1 LELQTKNNKVI
12 ILYLLSYFEFR
23 FMTDNVYKF
32 LILELGIAIVDEK
45 NQLQSFKNFDE
56 PVQSHLKIKNR
67 DYVEISESLEFFKVK
82 PVLLQTNYPDI
93 IDYLRNNAFNAEK
106 ISAVDERQFQI
117 DKFSFYKRI
126 YDSNQENHPG
136 QERNIV
142 GDLREFSLKWSS
154 IRVQEASEQ
163 LDLHI
168 SQSINALDEIDKIL
182 NTVGTRMREWYGLHF
197 PELDNLLQ
205 NIVTYA
211 SIVSKVGK
219 RDDITGDFL
228 QGLEIPE
235 NKIEIIL
242 TTAKRSKGGK
252 ITEENLLILQS
263 LANEVISLAQI
274 RKTLEDHIDISM
286 EEISP
291 NLKELLTAT
300 VGARL
305 IAKAGSLKRLASLS
319 SSTIQILGAEKAL
332 FRTLKTGANPP
343 KHGLLFQHPV
353 IHSAPKWQRGK
364 LARAISSKAAIAAR
378 VDLYSRNPE
387 SSNTLASKLNDRIT
401 EIQEKYKEPSEIQQ
415 KQQQQNFKRG
425 DRDSYTRNKGK
436 KYGRDR
442 DRDRDGDRDF
452 KFKKNKFKKR
462 FHKSNKK

>member
-1 LELQTKNNKVI
+1 
-12 ILYLLSYFEFR
+12 
-23 FMTDNVYKF
+23 MTDNVYKF

-45 NQLQSFKNFDE
+45 NQTQSFKKFLD
-56 PVQSHLKIKNR
+56 PVKSHLRIKNR
-67 DYVEISESLEFFKVK
+67 DYEEISESLEFFKVK
-82 PVLLQTNYPDI
+82 PELLQTNYPELI
-93 IDYLRNNAFNAEK
+93 EFLKNNTFNAEK
-106 ISAVDERQFQI
+106 IAEVEEKQFQI
-117 DKFSFYKRI
+117 DKISSYKQMF
-126 YDSNQENHPG
+126 DSYQQNHS
-136 QERNIV
+136 ELADDIS
-142 GDLREFSLKWSS
+142 GDLREFALKWSS
-154 IRVQEASEQ
+154 IRVREASEQ

-205 NIVTYA
+205 NITTYA
-211 SIVSKVGK
+211 NIVSKVGK
-219 RDDITGDFL
+219 REEITVEFL
-228 QGLEIPE
+228 QTLEIPD
-235 NKIEIIL
+235 NKIEIIQM
-242 TTAKRSKGGK
+242 TANRSKGGK

-274 RKTLEDHIDISM
+274 RKTLEDHIDITM
-286 EEISP
+286 EIIAP

-387 SSNTLASKLNDRIT
+387 SSNALASKLNDRIT

-415 KQQQQNFKRG
+415 RQQQQNFKRSE
-425 DRDSYTRNKGK
+425 RDSYTRNKGK

-442 DRDRDGDRDF
+442 DRDGDKDF

>member
-1 LELQTKNNKVI
+1 
-12 ILYLLSYFEFR
+12 
-23 FMTDNVYKF
+23 MTDNVYKF
-32 LILELGIAIVDEK
+32 LVLELGIAIVDDK
-45 NQLQSFKNFDE
+45 NQIQSFKKFHE
-56 PVQSHLKIKNR
+56 PVQSHLKLKNR
-67 DYVEISESLEFFKVK
+67 DYAEISESLEFFKVK
-82 PVLLQTNYPDI
+82 PGLLQTNYPEI
-93 IDYLRNNAFNAEK
+93 IDHLRINTFDAEK
-106 ISAVDERQFQI
+106 ISVFDERQFQV
-117 DKFSFYKRI
+117 DKINFYTGM
-126 YDSNQENHPG
+126 YGSNQQDHSDRGGN
-136 QERNIV
+136 V
-142 GDLREFSLKWSS
+142 LDDLREFSLKWSS

-211 SIVSKVGK
+211 NIVSKVGK
-219 RDDITGDFL
+219 REEITGDFL
-228 QGLEIPE
+228 QSLEIPE

-242 TTAKRSKGGK
+242 STAKRSKGGK

-263 LANEVISLAQI
+263 LANEVILLAQI
-274 RKTLEDHIDISM
+274 RKNLEDHIEVSM

-291 NLKELLTAT
+291 NLKQLLTAT

-415 KQQQQNFKRG
+415 RQQQQNFKRG

>member
-1 LELQTKNNKVI
+1 
-12 ILYLLSYFEFR
+12 
-23 FMTDNVYKF
+23 MTHNVYKF

-45 NQLQSFKNFDE
+45 NQTQSFKKFLD
-56 PVQSHLKIKNR
+56 PVKSHLRIKNR
-67 DYVEISESLEFFKVK
+67 DYEEISESLEFFKVK
-82 PVLLQTNYPDI
+82 PELLKTNYPELI
-93 IDYLRNNAFNAEK
+93 EFLKNNTFNAEK
-106 ISAVDERQFQI
+106 IAEVEEKQFQI
-117 DKFSFYKRI
+117 DKISSYKQMF
-126 YDSNQENHPG
+126 DSYQQNHS
-136 QERNIV
+136 ELADDIS
-142 GDLREFSLKWSS
+142 GDLREFALKWSS
-154 IRVQEASEQ
+154 IRVREASEQ

-205 NIVTYA
+205 NITTYA
-211 SIVSKVGK
+211 NIVSKVGK
-219 RDDITGDFL
+219 REEITVEFL
-228 QGLEIPE
+228 QTLEIPN
-235 NKIEIIL
+235 NKIEIIQM
-242 TTAKRSKGGK
+242 TANRSKGGK

-274 RKTLEDHIDISM
+274 RKTLEDHIDITM
-286 EEISP
+286 EIIAP

-387 SSNTLASKLNDRIT
+387 SSNALASKLNDRIT

-415 KQQQQNFKRG
+415 RQQQQNFKRNE
-425 DRDSYTRNKGK
+425 RDSYTRNKGK

-442 DRDRDGDRDF
+442 DRDGVKDF

>member
-1 LELQTKNNKVI
+1 
-12 ILYLLSYFEFR
+12 
-23 FMTDNVYKF
+23 MTDNVYKF

-45 NQLQSFKNFDE
+45 NQTQSFKKFLD
-56 PVQSHLKIKNR
+56 PVKSHLRIKNR
-67 DYVEISESLEFFKVK
+67 DYEEISESLEFFKVK
-82 PVLLQTNYPDI
+82 PELLQTNYPELI
-93 IDYLRNNAFNAEK
+93 EFLKNNTFNAEK
-106 ISAVDERQFQI
+106 IAEVEEKQFQI
-117 DKFSFYKRI
+117 DKISSYKQMF
-126 YDSNQENHPG
+126 DSYQQNHP
-136 QERNIV
+136 ELANDIS
-142 GDLREFSLKWSS
+142 GDLREFALKWSS
-154 IRVQEASEQ
+154 IRVREASEQ

-205 NIVTYA
+205 NITTYA
-211 SIVSKVGK
+211 NIVSKVGK
-219 RDDITGDFL
+219 REEITVEFL
-228 QGLEIPE
+228 QTLEIPN
-235 NKIEIIL
+235 NKIEIIQM
-242 TTAKRSKGGK
+242 TANRSKGGK

-274 RKTLEDHIDISM
+274 RKTLEDHIDITM
-286 EEISP
+286 EIIAP

-387 SSNTLASKLNDRIT
+387 SSNALASKLNDRIT

-415 KQQQQNFKRG
+415 RQQQQNFKRNE
-425 DRDSYTRNKGK
+425 RDSYTRNKGK

-442 DRDRDGDRDF
+442 DRDGDKDF

>member
-1 LELQTKNNKVI
+1 LQSRNNKVI
-12 ILYLLSYFEFR
+12 ILYLSSYLEFR

-45 NQLQSFKNFDE
+45 NQPQSFKKFHD
-56 PVQSHLKIKNR
+56 PVISHLKIKNR
-67 DYVEISESLEFFKVK
+67 DFEEISESLEFFKVK
-82 PVLLQTNYPDI
+82 PELLQTNYPEL
-93 IDYLRNNAFNAEK
+93 IDYLKNNMFNAEI
-106 ISAVDERQFQI
+106 ISDVDEKQFQI
-117 DKFSFYKRI
+117 DKIKFYSPM
-126 YDSNQENHPG
+126 YGSNQQDHTGP
-136 QERNIV
+136 V
-142 GDLREFSLKWSS
+142 GSTSDDLREFALKWSS

-205 NIVTYA
+205 NITTYA
-211 SIVSKVGK
+211 NIVSKVGK
-219 RDDITGDFL
+219 REELTGEFL
-228 QGLEIPE
+228 QTLDIPE

-242 TTAKRSKGGK
+242 MTASRSKGGK
-252 ITEENLLILQS
+252 ITDENLLILQS
-263 LANEVISLAQI
+263 LSNQVISLALI
-274 RKTLEDHIDISM
+274 RKTLEDHIDLSM
-286 EEISP
+286 EMISP

-387 SSNTLASKLNDRIT
+387 SSNTLASKLNDRIS
-401 EIQEKYKEPSEIQQ
+401 EIQDKYKEPSEIQQ
-415 KQQQQNFKRG
+415 RQQQQNFKRG
-425 DRDSYTRNKGK
+425 ARDSYTRNKGK
-436 KYGRDR
+436 AYGR

>member
-1 LELQTKNNKVI
+1 
-12 ILYLLSYFEFR
+12 
-23 FMTDNVYKF
+23 MTDNVYKF

-45 NQLQSFKNFDE
+45 NQTQSFKKFLD
-56 PVQSHLKIKNR
+56 PVKSHLRIKNR
-67 DYVEISESLEFFKVK
+67 DYEEISESLEFFKVK
-82 PVLLQTNYPDI
+82 PELLKTNYPELI
-93 IDYLRNNAFNAEK
+93 EFLKNNTFNAEK
-106 ISAVDERQFQI
+106 IAEVEEKQFQI
-117 DKFSFYKRI
+117 DKISSYKQMF
-126 YDSNQENHPG
+126 DSYQQNHS
-136 QERNIV
+136 ELADDIS
-142 GDLREFSLKWSS
+142 GDLREFALKWSS
-154 IRVQEASEQ
+154 IRVREASEQ

-205 NIVTYA
+205 NITTYA
-211 SIVSKVGK
+211 NIVSKVGK
-219 RDDITGDFL
+219 RQEITVEFL
-228 QGLEIPE
+228 QTLEIPN
-235 NKIEIIL
+235 NKIEIIQM
-242 TTAKRSKGGK
+242 TANRSKGGK

-274 RKTLEDHIDISM
+274 RKTLEDHIDITM
-286 EEISP
+286 EIIAP

-387 SSNTLASKLNDRIT
+387 SSNALASKLNDRIT

-415 KQQQQNFKRG
+415 RQQQQNFKRNE
-425 DRDSYTRNKGK
+425 RDSYTRNKGK

-442 DRDRDGDRDF
+442 DRDGDKDF

>member
-1 LELQTKNNKVI
+1 MFESYPQDHSEI
-12 ILYLLSYFEFR
+12 ADSIL
-23 FMTDNVYKF
+23 D
-32 LILELGIAIVDEK
+32 
-45 NQLQSFKNFDE
+45 
-56 PVQSHLKIKNR
+56 
-67 DYVEISESLEFFKVK
+67 
-82 PVLLQTNYPDI
+82 DI
-93 IDYLRNNAFNAEK
+93 
-106 ISAVDERQFQI
+106 
-117 DKFSFYKRI
+117 
-126 YDSNQENHPG
+126 
-136 QERNIV
+136 
-142 GDLREFSLKWSS
+142 REFAIKWSS

-205 NIVTYA
+205 NITTYA
-211 SIVSKVGK
+211 NIVSKVGK
-219 RDDITGDFL
+219 REEITVEFL
-228 QGLEIPE
+228 RALDIPE
-235 NKIEIIL
+235 NRIEIIL
-242 TTAKRSKGGK
+242 MTANRSKGGK

-286 EEISP
+286 EVISP

-343 KHGLLFQHPV
+343 KHGLLFQHPI
-353 IHSAPKWQRGK
+353 IHAAPKWQRGK

-378 VDLYSRNPE
+378 VDLYGQNSE
-387 SSNTLASKLNDRIT
+387 SSKTLATKLNDRIT

-415 KQQQQNFKRG
+415 RQQQHNFKRG
-425 DRDSYTRNKGK
+425 QRDSYTRSKGK
-436 KYGRDR
+436 KYGRDKG
-442 DRDRDGDRDF
+442 RDGDKEF
-452 KFKKNKFKKR
+452 KFKKNKFKNR

>member
-1 LELQTKNNKVI
+1 MV
-12 ILYLLSYFEFR
+12 
-23 FMTDNVYKF
+23 
-32 LILELGIAIVDEK
+32 LIQQDHSEIVS
-45 NQLQSFKNFDE
+45 N
-56 PVQSHLKIKNR
+56 
-67 DYVEISESLEFFKVK
+67 ISG
-82 PVLLQTNYPDI
+82 DI
-93 IDYLRNNAFNAEK
+93 
-106 ISAVDERQFQI
+106 
-117 DKFSFYKRI
+117 
-126 YDSNQENHPG
+126 
-136 QERNIV
+136 
-142 GDLREFSLKWSS
+142 REFALKWSS

-205 NIVTYA
+205 NITTYA
-211 SIVSKVGK
+211 NIVSKVGK
-219 RDDITGDFL
+219 REEITVEFL
-228 QGLEIPE
+228 QTLDIPE
-235 NKIEIIL
+235 NKIEIIRM
-242 TTAKRSKGGK
+242 TANRSKGGK

-286 EEISP
+286 EMISP

-387 SSNTLASKLNDRIT
+387 SSNALASKLNDRIT

-415 KQQQQNFKRG
+415 RQQQQNFKRG

-442 DRDRDGDRDF
+442 DRDGDKDF

>member
-1 LELQTKNNKVI
+1 
-12 ILYLLSYFEFR
+12 
-23 FMTDNVYKF
+23 MTDNVYKF

-45 NQLQSFKNFDE
+45 NQTQSFKKFLD
-56 PVQSHLKIKNR
+56 PVKSHLRIKNR
-67 DYVEISESLEFFKVK
+67 DYEEISESLEFFKVK
-82 PVLLQTNYPDI
+82 PELLKTNYPELI
-93 IDYLRNNAFNAEK
+93 EFLKNNTFNAEK
-106 ISAVDERQFQI
+106 IAEVEEKQFQI
-117 DKFSFYKRI
+117 DKISSYKQMF
-126 YDSNQENHPG
+126 DSYQQNHS
-136 QERNIV
+136 ELADDIS
-142 GDLREFSLKWSS
+142 GDLREFALKWSS
-154 IRVQEASEQ
+154 IRVREASEQ

-205 NIVTYA
+205 NITTYA
-211 SIVSKVGK
+211 NIVSKVGK
-219 RDDITGDFL
+219 REEITVEFL
-228 QGLEIPE
+228 QTLEIPD
-235 NKIEIIL
+235 NKIEIIQM
-242 TTAKRSKGGK
+242 TANRSKGGK

-274 RKTLEDHIDISM
+274 RKTLEDHIDATM
-286 EEISP
+286 EIISP

-387 SSNTLASKLNDRIT
+387 SSNALASKLNDRIT

-415 KQQQQNFKRG
+415 RQQQQNFKRSE
-425 DRDSYTRNKGK
+425 RDSYTRNKGK

-442 DRDRDGDRDF
+442 DRDGDKDF

>member
-1 LELQTKNNKVI
+1 
-12 ILYLLSYFEFR
+12 
-23 FMTDNVYKF
+23 MTDNVYKF

-45 NQLQSFKNFDE
+45 NQTQSFKKFYD
-56 PVQSHLKIKNR
+56 PIVSHLKIKNR
-67 DYVEISESLEFFKVK
+67 DYEEISESLEFFKVK
-82 PVLLQTNYPDI
+82 PELLKTNYPELI
-93 IDYLRNNAFNAEK
+93 EFLKNNTFNAEK
-106 ISAVDERQFQI
+106 IAEVEEKQFQI
-117 DKFSFYKRI
+117 DKISSYKQMF
-126 YDSNQENHPG
+126 DSYQQNHS
-136 QERNIV
+136 ELADDIS
-142 GDLREFSLKWSS
+142 GDLREFALKWSS
-154 IRVQEASEQ
+154 IRVREASEQ

-205 NIVTYA
+205 NITTYA
-211 SIVSKVGK
+211 NIVSKVGK
-219 RDDITGDFL
+219 REEITVEFL
-228 QGLEIPE
+228 QTLEIPN
-235 NKIEIIL
+235 NKIEIIQM
-242 TTAKRSKGGK
+242 TANRSKGGK

-274 RKTLEDHIDISM
+274 RKTLEDHIDITM
-286 EEISP
+286 EIIAP

-387 SSNTLASKLNDRIT
+387 SSNALASKLNDRIT

-415 KQQQQNFKRG
+415 RQQQQNFKRSE
-425 DRDSYTRNKGK
+425 RDSYTRNKGK

-442 DRDRDGDRDF
+442 DRDGDKDF

>member
-1 LELQTKNNKVI
+1 
-12 ILYLLSYFEFR
+12 
-23 FMTDNVYKF
+23 MTDNVYKF

-45 NQLQSFKNFDE
+45 NQIQSFKKFHD
-56 PVQSHLKIKNR
+56 PVQSHIKVKNR
-67 DYVEISESLEFFKVK
+67 DYEEISESLEFFKVK
-82 PVLLQTNYPDI
+82 PELLQTNFPEI
-93 IDYLRNNAFNAEK
+93 IDYLRNNTFNAEK
-106 ISAVDERQFQI
+106 ISAVDERQLQI
-117 DKFSFYKRI
+117 DKISFYTKV
-126 YDSNQENHPG
+126 YDSDQQDHSDRG
-136 QERNIV
+136 RNISD
-142 GDLREFSLKWSS
+142 DLREFSLKWSS

-197 PELDNLLQ
+197 PELDNILQ

-211 SIVSKVGK
+211 NIVSKVGK
-219 RDDITGDFL
+219 REEITVEFL
-228 QGLEIPE
+228 QSLEIPE

-242 TTAKRSKGGK
+242 MTAKRSKGGK

-291 NLKELLTAT
+291 NLKEILTAT

-364 LARAISSKAAIAAR
+364 LAR
-378 VDLYSRNPE
+378 
-387 SSNTLASKLNDRIT
+387 
-401 EIQEKYKEPSEIQQ
+401 
-415 KQQQQNFKRG
+415 
-425 DRDSYTRNKGK
+425 
-436 KYGRDR
+436 
-442 DRDRDGDRDF
+442 
-452 KFKKNKFKKR
+452 
-462 FHKSNKK
+462 

>member
-1 LELQTKNNKVI
+1 
-12 ILYLLSYFEFR
+12 
-23 FMTDNVYKF
+23 MTDNVYKF

-45 NQLQSFKNFDE
+45 NQTQSFKKFLD
-56 PVQSHLKIKNR
+56 PVKSHLRIKNR
-67 DYVEISESLEFFKVK
+67 DYEEISESLEFFKVK
-82 PVLLQTNYPDI
+82 PELLKTNYPELI
-93 IDYLRNNAFNAEK
+93 EFLKNNTFNAEK
-106 ISAVDERQFQI
+106 IAEVEEKQFQI
-117 DKFSFYKRI
+117 DKISSYKQMFDPYQQYHSELADDI
-126 YDSNQENHPG
+126 S
-136 QERNIV
+136 
-142 GDLREFSLKWSS
+142 GDLREFALKWSS
-154 IRVQEASEQ
+154 IRVREASEQ

-205 NIVTYA
+205 NITTYA
-211 SIVSKVGK
+211 NIVSKVGK
-219 RDDITGDFL
+219 REEITVEFL
-228 QGLEIPE
+228 QTLEIPN
-235 NKIEIIL
+235 NKIEIIQM
-242 TTAKRSKGGK
+242 TANRSKGGK

-274 RKTLEDHIDISM
+274 RKTLEDHIDTTM
-286 EEISP
+286 EIISP

-387 SSNTLASKLNDRIT
+387 SSNALASKLNDRIT

-415 KQQQQNFKRG
+415 RQQQQNFKRSE
-425 DRDSYTRNKGK
+425 RDSYTRNKGK

-442 DRDRDGDRDF
+442 DGDKDF